1 MNWSF
6 IAGLIVGGIIGMF
19 LMSLMIA
26 ASEADNRMLGEDQY
40 NEK

>member
-19 LMSLMIA
+19 LMSLMIT